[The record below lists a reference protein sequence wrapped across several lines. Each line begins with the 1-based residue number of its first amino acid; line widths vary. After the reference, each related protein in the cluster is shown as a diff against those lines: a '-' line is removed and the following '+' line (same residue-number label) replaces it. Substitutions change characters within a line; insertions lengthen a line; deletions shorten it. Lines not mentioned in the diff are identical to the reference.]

1 MNLNP
6 LFIKQKQLDEHIV
19 NEKGLHGQDLLKKKT
34 VALICELYECVNE
47 ARFFK
52 FWSEDQKPSREE
64 YIGCDLCMSEQPGC
78 YEVMYNNEILS
89 FPCPKCEGNEEVYVG
104 DELLEEYADLIHFTL
119 SIANDLGYTEHK
131 YIHTEGTDLNDLVL
145 GITNIATIIPQSRE
159 THHISTLINNVIQL
173 GYQLGFTEDD
183 VLNAYEDKNKENHR
197 RQETNY

>member
-1 MNLNP
+1 MNLNS
-6 LFIKQKQLDEHIV
+6 LFTKQKQLDEHIV

-52 FWSEDQKPSREE
+52 FWSENQKPNINKIEFCFVNGVKEHGTRHRV
-64 YIGCDLCMSEQPGC
+64 INP
-78 YEVMYNNEILS
+78 
-89 FPCPKCEGNEEVYVG
+89 
-104 DELLEEYADLIHFTL
+104 LLEEYADIIHFAL

-159 THHISTLINNVIQL
+159 THHVSTLINNVIQL
-173 GYQLGFTEDD
+173 AYQLGFTEKD
-183 VLNAYEDKNKENHR
+183 VLNAYEEKNK
-197 RQETNY
+197 TNYNRQKSGY